1 MFLWVDIYADD
12 TSLST
17 SAVVSDLTV
26 IQQRLQD
33 DINKIADW
41 TSDNKM
47 LLNGS
52 KTKSLLVTGKR
63 LEKKAPDINFKL
75 SCNDSE
81 IEQITSH
88 KLLGVKLDNHLS
100 FTEHI
105 DDICKKMSLR
115 IAVLKKIKR
124 NLPLAERKPYFN
136 ALIKP
141 IMLYG
146 SCAWCTASEEN
157 RNQAAKASSSSNLRC
172 RCR

>member
-41 TSDNKM
+41 ISDNKM
-47 LLNGS
+47 VLNAS
-52 KTKSLLVTGKR
+52 QTKSLLVTSRR
-63 LEKKAPDINFKL
+63 LEKKAPDMNFKL
-75 SCNDSE
+75 SFHDNE

-105 DDICKKMSLR
+105 DDICKNMSQR
-115 IAVLKKIKR
+115 IAVLKQIKR
-124 NLPLAERKPYFN
+124 NLPVAERKLYFN

-146 SCAWCTASEEN
+146 SCAW
-157 RNQAAKASSSSNLRC
+157 
-172 RCR
+172 